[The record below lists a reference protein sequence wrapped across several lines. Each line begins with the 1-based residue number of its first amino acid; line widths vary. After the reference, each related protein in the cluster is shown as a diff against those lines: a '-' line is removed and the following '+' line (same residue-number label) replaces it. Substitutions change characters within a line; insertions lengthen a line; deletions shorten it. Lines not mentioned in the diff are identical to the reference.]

1 MLQRIAL
8 ALAVLATGCP
18 GEVDPDRLPELLAA
32 AGVGG
37 GDAGVPDVGDAD
49 LGPMDM
55 SVVPECTEYQDI
67 YAELVAPNC
76 ATAGCHDSVTMSQ
89 GLDLETP
96 GIAERYVDTAGT
108 DGPCILIDSS
118 APEESLFL
126 TTLEPTNPCGVLR
139 MPLVGSF
146 DQTDIDCMA
155 RWVDDLLA
163 NQ

>member
-8 ALAVLATGCP
+8 ALALMATGCP

-32 AGVGG
+32 AGAG
-37 GDAGVPDVGDAD
+37 GDAGAPDAGGAD
-49 LGPMDM
+49 LGPIDM
-55 SVVPECTEYQDI
+55 AVVPECTEYQDI

-96 GIAERYVDTAGT
+96 GIAERYVGEPGT
-108 DGPCILIDSS
+108 DGPCILLDAD

-126 TTLEPTNPCGVLR
+126 TTLQPTNPCGVLR

-146 DQTDIDCMA
+146 DQTDVDCMA
-155 RWVDDLLA
+155 RWVDELLA
-163 NQ
+163 DQ